1 MSVYTTYKVPAVLC
15 YFCQRVLNGKTAR
28 KTYGAKGP
36 IVICWNGALCQ
47 KRSKRQTKASSKN
60 ETA

>member
-1 MSVYTTYKVPAVLC
+1 MSVYSAYKVPAVLC
-15 YFCQRVLNGKTAR
+15 YFCQRILNGKTAR

-36 IVICWNGALCQ
+36 IVICWNGQLCR
-47 KRSKRQTKASSKN
+47 KRSSNKARQFLKN